1 MLSVFAVALSLFV
14 LYGDVLIARSHA
26 DGHSEECKY
35 PFRTIGDSCYF
46 ISKEKASPDKAFALC
61 LRRGTYLANFETLEK
76 AMLMKYELQQMK
88 TGLHFHVGGRNINR
102 YIPGGDWR
110 WIQNGKMN
118 KMTYKAFCTRQ
129 PDGSNAAPQDC
140 MMFYAGERYILHD
153 VYCDH
158 PSWGSGYI
166 CEK

>member
-1 MLSVFAVALSLFV
+1 MLSIFAVALSLFV

-26 DGHSEECKY
+26 EGNSEECKY

-46 ISKEKASPDKAFALC
+46 ISKEKATADKAFALC
-61 LRRGTYLANFETLEK
+61 LRRGAYLANFETLEET
-76 AMLMKYELQQMK
+76 MLMKYELQLMK

-102 YIPGGDWR
+102 YVPDGDWR
-110 WIQNGKMN
+110 WIQKGKMN
-118 KMTYKAFCTRQ
+118 KMTYKAFGARQ
-129 PDGSNAAPQDC
+129 PERSNSAPQDC
-140 MMFYAGERYILHD
+140 MMFYAGERYTFHD

-158 PSWGSGYI
+158 PSLRSGYI